1 MRKFH
6 ENILNLLKKCKISAK
21 IHQKRQTTALTPMVF
36 AKIFAFFR
44 EKFNEVLTLI
54 QTDGRFK

>member
-1 MRKFH
+1 MQNF
-6 ENILNLLKKCKISAK
+6 CK

-44 EKFNEVLTLI
+44 EKFNAVLTLI